1 MSGESADSVDHQ
13 LDAYDFDLPASAIAQ
28 EAVEPRDAAR
38 LLVATR
44 HVGLRA
50 HATVRELGAFLPSGA
65 LLVFNDS
72 MVVPARLLGV
82 KADSGGAVELLLTEP
97 FAGPWRAKRD
107 ASGAADPSGLH
118 DQPALARSSKGLKV
132 GQRVELQGGG
142 SAVVRA
148 VEGQGLVRVDLD
160 GAADLDALLAR
171 CGRLPLPPYLRQG
184 REDDAGS
191 DRERYQTAWARAK
204 GSVAAPTAGLHFTAP
219 LLQGLRDAG
228 FGLATL
234 TLHVGPGTFLP
245 VRSADLRT
253 HQVLAERY
261 EVSPEA
267 AAAIAAARRDGR
279 PIIAVGTTATR
290 VLESFGDAAIAPGR
304 GWTALT
310 VRPGHHF
317 GVVQGLMTNFHLP
330 RSSLLVLLGTFAG
343 RGPVLD
349 VYRQAVGAGYR
360 FYSYGDASLWL

>member
-1 MSGESADSVDHQ
+1 MSGGASAGVDHQ
-13 LDAYDFDLPASAIAQ
+13 LDAYDFELPAGAIAQ
-28 EAVEPRDAAR
+28 EAAEPRDAAR

-50 HATVRELGAFLPSGA
+50 HATVRDLGAYLPPGA

-97 FAGPWRAKRD
+97 FAGPWRTFG
-107 ASGAADPSGLH
+107 GAAAAVDLSGLR

-132 GQRVELQGGG
+132 GQRVDLQGGAA
-142 SAVVRA
+142 AVVRT
-148 VEGQGLVRVDLD
+148 VEAQGAVRVDFE
-160 GAADLDALLAR
+160 GAEDLEALLTR
-171 CGRLPLPPYLRQG
+171 CGRLPLPPYLRHG
-184 REDDAGS
+184 REDDAGD
-191 DRERYQTAWARAK
+191 DRVRYQTTLARAK

-245 VRSADLRT
+245 VRAADLRT

-261 EVSPEA
+261 EISPQA
-267 AAAIAAARRDGR
+267 AEAIAAARRDGR
-279 PIIAVGTTATR
+279 PIVAVGTTATR
-290 VLESFGDAAIAPGR
+290 VLESFGDAEIGAGR
-304 GWTALT
+304 GWTSLT
-310 VRPGHHF
+310 IRPGHRF
-317 GVVQGLMTNFHLP
+317 AVVHGLMTNFHLP
-330 RSSLLVLLGTFAG
+330 RSSLLVLLSTFAG
-343 RGPVLD
+343 REPVLD
-349 VYRQAVGAGYR
+349 TYRQAVAAGYR